1 PETVANRLYWFGHY
15 VGMSFQITDDILDF
29 TGTEEQLGKPAGSD
43 LQQGNVT
50 LPVLYALCDE
60 QVRAKITA
68 VNADTDAEEMAA
80 VLAAIKQTDA
90 IERSYALSDRYLE
103 KALRLLGELPANEA
117 RTLLHDLALYIGKRD
132 Y

>member
-1 PETVANRLYWFGHY
+1 
-15 VGMSFQITDDILDF
+15 M
-29 TGTEEQLGKPAGSD
+29 
-43 LQQGNVT
+43 
-50 LPVLYALCDE
+50 
-60 QVRAKITA
+60 
-68 VNADTDAEEMAA
+68 
-80 VLAAIKQTDA
+80 LAAIKQTDA